1 MPKFSRPKR
10 PSTEEPEG
18 LKAFA
23 AGATVRSVNKPEKPW
38 EAFDPD
44 APPTKGMNLRLN
56 EYELALLR
64 FVAAEEDR
72 SAQKTLRRLVLEA
85 LETKAGLR

>member
-1 MPKFSRPKR
+1 MPKFTRPKR

-23 AGATVRSVNKPEKPW
+23 AGATVRSVEKPTKPW
-38 EAFDPD
+38 EEFDPN
-44 APPTKGMNLRLN
+44 APATKGMNLRLN
-56 EYELALLR
+56 DYELALLR
-64 FVAAEEDR
+64 YVAADEDR

-85 LETKAGLR
+85 LEEKAGIR